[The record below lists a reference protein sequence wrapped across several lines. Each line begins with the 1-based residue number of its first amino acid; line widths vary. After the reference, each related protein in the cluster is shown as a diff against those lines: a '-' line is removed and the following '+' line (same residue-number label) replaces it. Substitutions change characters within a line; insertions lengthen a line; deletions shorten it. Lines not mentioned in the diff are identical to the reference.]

1 MNMSTKNMTIIIA
14 LATVATL
21 SSLNLNAAEA
31 APAPQAKACCSRTA
45 SVTTADPNL
54 LARNSTIAASPK
66 TLANFPQLAKAH
78 ALKPGTPMIAGGCC
92 KP

>member
-1 MNMSTKNMTIIIA
+1 MTIIIA

-21 SSLNLNAAEA
+21 STLNLNAAE
-31 APAPQAKACCSRTA
+31 PAPTPHSKACCRQTA
-45 SVTTADPNL
+45 RVMTADQNIT
-54 LARNSTIAASPK
+54 AHNSAIAASPK

-78 ALKPGTPMIAGGCC
+78 APKPSAPMIACGCC

>member
-1 MNMSTKNMTIIIA
+1 MNTKNMTIIIA

-21 SSLNLNAAEA
+21 STLNLNAAEP
-31 APAPQAKACCSRTA
+31 APAPQAKACCSQTA
-45 SVTTADPNL
+45 PVTTADPNL
-54 LARNSTIAASPK
+54 IARNSAIAASPK

-78 ALKPGTPMIAGGCC
+78 APKPSTPMMACGCC